1 MEAKNKNKKKSA
13 PDNTILIYIRML
25 RGKLDNV
32 VIVGVAIQNGGIASC
47 PGTGDVS
54 TISNPGRS
62 SGSPPKQLERQ
73 ASMNEWKDIIFF
85 TDYLEVVD

>member
-1 MEAKNKNKKKSA
+1 MEAKKKKKKKA

-47 PGTGDVS
+47 PGTGDVKHHLQ
-54 TISNPGRS
+54 PGPKLWV
-62 SGSPPKQLERQ
+62 SP
-73 ASMNEWKDIIFF
+73 
-85 TDYLEVVD
+85 